1 MNKEKIMSEVS
12 DIKTNVL
19 LEFPTGFGKSKC
31 ALEIVKNNHWNKVL
45 IVIPRLVL
53 ENNWNEEI
61 KKWNAK
67 IPEVTYVTYVSL
79 YKHADIQYDAIIF
92 DECHHLSDNCLDI
105 INTLK
110 YKQAI
115 LLSATVSRNKWYDIL
130 SVFNPLVRKRISLQE
145 AVEGEALPSPQIILL
160 PLKLDAQNQTC
171 TFTKGKGKEKIECNF
186 VDRWK
191 YFKDPKYTVTV
202 KCTPAQYHFEM
213 SNMIE
218 WYKKT
223 SFSKPA
229 MKNLWLH
236 KAGER
241 LKWLSKVKEEQIL
254 KLIKSDILKN
264 QRFLIFCSSIE
275 QTELFGNAVN
285 SNKTDLQALKDFNEE
300 KVNYISAC
308 NMLDEGVNITSC
320 KYGIFAGLNSSDR
333 MIIQKGGRI
342 LRHREPVL
350 IIPYFIGTRDEE
362 IKDKMI
368 VNYNPKLIKTIDN
381 LKELKL

>member
-1 MNKEKIMSEVS
+1 MDKEKIMSEVS
-12 DIKTNVL
+12 NISTNVL
-19 LEFPTGFGKSKC
+19 LEFPTGFGKTKC
-31 ALEIVKNNHWNKVL
+31 ALEIIKNNKHNNIL

-61 KKWNAK
+61 KKWNVSIDK
-67 IPEVTYVTYVSL
+67 VTYVTYISL
-79 YKHADIQYDAIIF
+79 YKHANIQYDAIIF

-105 INTLK
+105 IDTLK

-130 SVFNPLVRKRISLQE
+130 SVFKSIVRKRISLQQ
-145 AVEGEALPSPQIILL
+145 AVEGEVLPSPQIILV
-160 PLKLDAQNQTC
+160 PLKLDITTKSC
-171 TFTKGKGKEKIECNF
+171 VFEKGKGKTRIECDYA
-186 VDRWK
+186 DRWK
-191 YFKDPKYTVTV
+191 YIRDSKYRVV
-202 KCTPAQYHFEM
+202 VHCTPAQYHLELTQM
-213 SNMIE
+213 VE
-218 WYKKT
+218 WYKRA

-241 LKWLSKVKEEQIL
+241 LRWLSKVKEEQIL
-254 KLIKSDILKN
+254 KLIKSDMMKD

-285 SNKTDLQALKDFNEE
+285 SNRKEQTALKQFNEG
-300 KVNYISAC
+300 KINYVSAC
-308 NMLDEGVNITSC
+308 NILDEGVNISSC

-342 LRHREPVL
+342 LRHPEPVL
-350 IIPYFIGTRDEE
+350 IIPYFIGTRDAE

-368 VNYNPKLIKTIDN
+368 VNYNPNLIVTINDLNN
-381 LKELKL
+381 LKL

>member
-12 DIKTNVL
+12 DIKTNVM

-130 SVFNPLVRKRISLQE
+130 SVPYLPF
-145 AVEGEALPSPQIILL
+145 AL
-160 PLKLDAQNQTC
+160 
-171 TFTKGKGKEKIECNF
+171 
-186 VDRWK
+186 
-191 YFKDPKYTVTV
+191 
-202 KCTPAQYHFEM
+202 
-213 SNMIE
+213 
-218 WYKKT
+218 
-223 SFSKPA
+223 
-229 MKNLWLH
+229 
-236 KAGER
+236 
-241 LKWLSKVKEEQIL
+241 LSKDEISRTHS
-254 KLIKSDILKN
+254 LIYDEKSTGNEDITIPRN
-264 QRFLIFCSSIE
+264 IIE
-275 QTELFGNAVN
+275 TYL
-285 SNKTDLQALKDFNEE
+285 KTDE
-300 KVNYISAC
+300 KVI
-308 NMLDEGVNITSC
+308 
-320 KYGIFAGLNSSDR
+320 
-333 MIIQKGGRI
+333 
-342 LRHREPVL
+342 
-350 IIPYFIGTRDEE
+350 
-362 IKDKMI
+362 
-368 VNYNPKLIKTIDN
+368 
-381 LKELKL
+381 